1 MTKLILMFTI
11 AVGLVAYAPA
21 PAAAQDCTAS
31 YEKCLNDTWDT
42 SGATRLLADI
52 ECFAA
57 YIGCVRGTL

>member
-1 MTKLILMFTI
+1 MTKLMLMFTL
-11 AVGLVAYAPA
+11 AVGVVAYAPA
-21 PAAAQDCTAS
+21 PTAAQDCTEG

-42 SGATRLLADI
+42 SGTTRLLADI

>member
-21 PAAAQDCTAS
+21 PATAQDCTAG
-31 YEKCLNDTWDT
+31 YEKCLNDTYDT